1 MKRTFLGILVPSAMF
16 IAIFN
21 LLLFVIGDASEFT
34 ASVWISYA
42 FIHFAFLVSVISPL
56 VTSGKRDFARQSNSS
71 YFVTGIYFGLAFVI
85 GLIFILV
92 APTGDGGVRASWLIQ
107 VILFAL
113 FVIAFAPI
121 CMANSHT
128 NEELARQGREARF
141 IQDAASRIKLLR
153 DSVTDGNIIAELDVL
168 SIAISSSPIKSSPDV
183 RDLEINLMLQIS
195 ELEELVDGNRVDEA
209 VALVK
214 KINRAVKER
223 NRILQIGVY

>member
-71 YFVTGIYFGLAFVI
+71 NFVTGIYFGLAFVI

-92 APTGDGGVRASWLIQ
+92 APAGDGGVRASWLIQ

-113 FVIAFAPI
+113 FVIVFVPI

-214 KINRAVKER
+214 KINRSVKER
-223 NRILQIGVY
+223 NRILQMGLY